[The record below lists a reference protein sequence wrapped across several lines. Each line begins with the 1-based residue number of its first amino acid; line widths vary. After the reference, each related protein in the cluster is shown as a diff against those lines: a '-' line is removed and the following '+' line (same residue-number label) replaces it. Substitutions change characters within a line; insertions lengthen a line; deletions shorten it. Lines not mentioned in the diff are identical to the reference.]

1 MEVLGRDSLAQ
12 LMQAVHCA
20 HNIDTGATETAAAF
34 DEVITMS
41 PAPRTAP
48 DREPGNADGVLFVE
62 GGLYCLPCR
71 PASEGA
77 DCCTCPAPL
86 QGHISLPPNSTGST
100 SSSSGG
106 GAGLLTALRLRD
118 WLQQH
123 LLASAARTS
132 TARTAPAARSS
143 RRTAVGAGVAHGQGQ
158 GQGASSMDN
167 LDSEL
172 VIMEAISSKR
182 RRGGGGAATAEPSS
196 GGNKQK
202 PRQSAGASAGVSK
215 RTAKSKNAPA
225 TADRPADPHITAT
238 TPATAATADAP
249 TTTATTATGAS
260 HRHPLSQLCPGA
272 PQVLCAKAMRCDSV
286 QWQLGVPY
294 LYTHAAGCEHVLYLT
309 NIIVPQR
316 GNIVHTPP
324 WEEGNFSHPIA
335 IRPTSPNTTADAGAI
350 ASEPETGLAVALGR
364 FPRESYRARA
374 KQRRCRVCDLRPA
387 QYVLYGDRLADCSPC
402 LYCE

>member
-1 MEVLGRDSLAQ
+1 M
-12 LMQAVHCA
+12 
-20 HNIDTGATETAAAF
+20 
-34 DEVITMS
+34 
-41 PAPRTAP
+41 
-48 DREPGNADGVLFVE
+48 
-62 GGLYCLPCR
+62 
-71 PASEGA
+71 
-77 DCCTCPAPL
+77 
-86 QGHISLPPNSTGST
+86 
-100 SSSSGG
+100 
-106 GAGLLTALRLRD
+106 
-118 WLQQH
+118 
-123 LLASAARTS
+123 
-132 TARTAPAARSS
+132 
-143 RRTAVGAGVAHGQGQ
+143 AHGQGQ
-158 GQGASSMDN
+158 GQGASSMDY

-172 VIMEAISSKR
+172 VIMEATGSNSNAAANKR
-182 RRGGGGAATAEPSS
+182 RRVGSVAATAEPSS

-215 RTAKSKNAPA
+215 RTAKSKNAPV
-225 TADRPADPHITAT
+225 TADITAT

-249 TTTATTATGAS
+249 TATATTATGAS

-309 NIIVPQR
+309 NIIVPQC

-324 WEEGNFSHPIA
+324 WEEGNSSHPIA
-335 IRPTSPNTTADAGAI
+335 IRPTSPNTTDAGAI
-350 ASEPETGLAVALGR
+350 ASEPETGLTVALGR